1 MKDKDKLKFKP
12 KSELKF
18 KADARNQ
25 LFWKIKGLGLTRFIE
40 TAVRY
45 NALTL
50 EEREKFEKIL
60 ELVNSL
66 INNQFNN
73 TKIVG
78 LNAKRRCTYCK
89 NVAHFKI
96 ENNYGTKYLCN
107 EHKKLLEHDIDQFT
121 GRPVKYNIITINPN
135 E

>member
-1 MKDKDKLKFKP
+1 MNDKDKLKFKP

-25 LFWKIKGLGLTRFIE
+25 LFWKIRGLGLKRFIE

-60 ELVNSL
+60 ELTNSL
-66 INNQFNN
+66 IDNQFNN
-73 TKIVG
+73 TKLAG
-78 LNAKRRCTYCK
+78 LNAKRRCYYCK
-89 NVAHFKI
+89 NVAHFKVEI
-96 ENNYGTKYLCN
+96 NDNTRYLCY
-107 EHKKLLEHDIDQFT
+107 EHKQLLEYDIDQHT
-121 GRPVKYNIITINPN
+121 GKPVKYNIIPINPN

>member
-1 MKDKDKLKFKP
+1 MNDKNELKFKP

-25 LFWKIKGLGLTRFIE
+25 LFWKIRGLGLKRFIE
-40 TAVRY
+40 TAIRY

-60 ELVNSL
+60 ELTNSL
-66 INNQFNN
+66 IDNQFNN
-73 TKIVG
+73 TKIIG

-89 NVAHFKI
+89 NVAHFKTNCFDHDI
-96 ENNYGTKYLCN
+96 FLCN
-107 EHKKLLEHDIDQFT
+107 EHKRILEHEIDQHT
-121 GRPVKYNIITINPN
+121 GYLR
-135 E
+135 